1 MSMRKEGIVEKS
13 IVKQTALHDALLIVV
28 GSFIYAL
35 GVDCFQI
42 PFGIAAG
49 GVTGLATV
57 IHAAL
62 MTTGID
68 VPIGIMTIAFNI
80 LLVVPVIRSG
90 ELRYTIRI
98 FAGILASGFFL
109 DILTP
114 YVPELA
120 GYDLFLAVLWG
131 GAISGV
137 GLGLVFRSGGNTGG
151 MDIIAQFLS
160 DRTGQPIGT
169 WSMVCNA
176 IVILISVPVFSL
188 RNALYAVVCMIVTGR
203 MIDWAIDGPKNQRA
217 CFVISGQH
225 KKIANSI
232 LYEMGRGCT
241 EVQARGVWSGQERPM
256 LFIVLNRNEIGIL
269 KSIVGNIDPDAVVVI
284 SEVHEAFG
292 EGFQPIYNTKD

>member
-1 MSMRKEGIVEKS
+1 MEKS
-13 IVKQTALHDALLIVV
+13 IVRQTVVHDALLIIV

-57 IHAAL
+57 IHAAAL
-62 MTTGID
+62 KIGMNI
-68 VPIGIMTIAFNI
+68 PIGMMTIAFNV
-80 LLVVPVIRSG
+80 LLIIPVIRSG
-90 ELRYTIRI
+90 EARYIYRI
-98 FAGILASGFFL
+98 FVGIIASGFFL
-109 DILTP
+109 DVLTP
-114 YVPELA
+114 YVPQLA

-151 MDIIAQFLS
+151 MDIIAQYLA
-160 DRTGQPIGT
+160 DKTGSPIGT
-169 WSMVCNA
+169 WSMICNA
-176 IVILISVPVFSL
+176 VVIAISIPVFSL

-217 CFVISGQH
+217 CFVISSHH

-232 LYEMGRGCT
+232 MYEMGRGCT

-256 LFIVLNRNEIGIL
+256 LFIVLRRNEIGIL
-269 KSIVGNIDPDAVVVI
+269 KTIVGNIDPDAVVVI

-292 EGFQPIYNTKD
+292 EGFQPIYKPNK